1 MYTPSLYCVLH
12 NFELHFET
20 NGGKWLEPTKTT
32 GQVNKQ
38 QRLTEEKKKTK
49 SSIIDCDIIA
59 N

>member
-38 QRLTEEKKKTK
+38 QRLTEEKKKTE
-49 SSIIDCDIIA
+49 IIH